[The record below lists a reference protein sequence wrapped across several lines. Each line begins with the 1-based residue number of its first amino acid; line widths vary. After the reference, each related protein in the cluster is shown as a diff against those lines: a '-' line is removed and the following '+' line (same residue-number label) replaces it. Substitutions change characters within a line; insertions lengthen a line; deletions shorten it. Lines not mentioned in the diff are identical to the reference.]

1 MITLKRISQK
11 KLDEMKKVI
20 DKDPALIK
28 EIDQIKQGIAVGI
41 KLTEYEAK
49 NTTLDFKSIKE
60 KVDTEI
66 LKKNN

>member
-1 MITLKRISQK
+1 
-11 KLDEMKKVI
+11 MKKVI

-66 LKKNN
+66 